1 MFTISEVSHDEDG
14 GSADDVL
21 TFWHIPDYDE
31 EDAKQGFKR
40 TFEAVA
46 AGLASWERDEV
57 VAEAVRVMQMLE
69 SVVEEI
75 VGDVEAGARLG
86 GEGA

>member
-1 MFTISEVSHDEDG
+1 M
-14 GSADDVL
+14 L
-21 TFWHIPDYDE
+21 TFWHIPDYEE
-31 EDAKQGFKR
+31 EDFKLGFKR

-57 VAEAVRVMQMLE
+57 VAEAVDVMQMLE

-75 VGDVEAGARLG
+75 VESVETGAKF
-86 GEGA
+86 EG

>member
-1 MFTISEVSHDEDG
+1 M
-14 GSADDVL
+14 L
-21 TFWHIPDYDE
+21 TFWHIPDCEE
-31 EDAKQGFKR
+31 EDVKLGFKR

-57 VAEAVRVMQMLE
+57 VAEAVNVMQMLE

-75 VGDVEAGARLG
+75 VSDVETCAQVER
-86 GEGA
+86 